1 MTDKELLELAN
12 EFGMDQESIDEIK
25 ALPLNVLVASVMQ
38 GIKLSEELKIIDSE
52 MEKELS
58 KLKNEFEGM
67 KDVFSMM
74 NTHPNK
80 DIN

>member
-1 MTDKELLELAN
+1 MTDKELLELAK

-25 ALPLNVLVASVMQ
+25 ALPLNLLVANVMEY
-38 GIKLSEELKIIDSE
+38 LNLFEDLKTIDDQ
-52 MEKELS
+52 MEKELF

-74 NTHPNK
+74 NTHPSK

>member
-1 MTDKELLELAN
+1 MTDKELLELAK

-25 ALPLNVLVASVMQ
+25 ALPLNLLVANVMAY
-38 GIKLSEELKIIDSE
+38 LNLFEDLKTIDDQ

-58 KLKNEFEGM
+58 KLKSEFEGM

-74 NTHPNK
+74 NTHPSK

>member
-25 ALPLNVLVASVMQ
+25 ALPLNLLVANVMAY
-38 GIKLSEELKIIDSE
+38 LNLFEDLKTIDDQ

-58 KLKNEFEGM
+58 KLKSEFEGM

-74 NTHPNK
+74 NTHPSK

>member
-25 ALPLNVLVASVMQ
+25 ALPLNLLVANVMAY
-38 GIKLSEELKIIDSE
+38 LNLFEDLKTIDDQ

-58 KLKNEFEGM
+58 KLKSEFEGM

-74 NTHPNK
+74 NTHPSK
-80 DIN
+80 DVN

>member
-1 MTDKELLELAN
+1 MTDKELVKLAD
-12 EFGMDQESIDEIK
+12 EFGMDQETVDEIK
-25 ALPLNVLVASVMQ
+25 SLPLNVLVASVMQ
-38 GIKLSEELKIIDSE
+38 GMKLSEELKIIDDE

-74 NTHPNK
+74 NTHPSK

>member
-1 MTDKELLELAN
+1 MTDKELVELAD
-12 EFGMDQESIDEIK
+12 EFGMDQETVDEIK
-25 ALPLNVLVASVMQ
+25 SLPLNVSVASVMQ
-38 GIKLSEELKIIDSE
+38 GIKLSEELKIIDDQ

-74 NTHPNK
+74 NTHPSK

>member
-25 ALPLNVLVASVMQ
+25 DLPLNLLVANVMAY
-38 GIKLSEELKIIDSE
+38 LNLFEDLKTIDDQ
-52 MEKELS
+52 MEKELF

-74 NTHPNK
+74 NTHPSK

>member
-25 ALPLNVLVASVMQ
+25 ALPLNVLVANVMQ
-38 GIKLSEELKIIDSE
+38 GIKLSEELKIIDDE

-58 KLKNEFEGM
+58 KLKSEFEGM

-74 NTHPNK
+74 NTHPSK

>member
-25 ALPLNVLVASVMQ
+25 ALPLNLLVANVMAY
-38 GIKLSEELKIIDSE
+38 LNLFEDLKTIDDQ

-58 KLKNEFEGM
+58 KLKN
-67 KDVFSMM
+67 
-74 NTHPNK
+74 
-80 DIN
+80 

>member
-1 MTDKELLELAN
+1 MTDKELVELAN

-25 ALPLNVLVASVMQ
+25 ALPLNLLVANVMAY
-38 GIKLSEELKIIDSE
+38 LNLFEDLKIIDNQ

-58 KLKNEFEGM
+58 KLKDEFEEM

-74 NTHPNK
+74 NTHPSK
-80 DIN
+80 DVN

>member
-12 EFGMDQESIDEIK
+12 EFEMDQDTVDEIK

-38 GIKLSEELKIIDSE
+38 GIKLSEELKIIDE
-52 MEKELS
+52 QMEKELS
-58 KLKNEFEGM
+58 KLKSEFEGM

-74 NTHPNK
+74 NTHPSK

>member
-25 ALPLNVLVASVMQ
+25 ALPLNLLVANVMAY
-38 GIKLSEELKIIDSE
+38 LNLLEDLKIMDNE
-52 MEKELS
+52 LEKELS
-58 KLKNEFEGM
+58 KLKSEFEGM

-74 NTHPNK
+74 NTHPTK

>member
-25 ALPLNVLVASVMQ
+25 ALPLNLLVANVMAY
-38 GIKLSEELKIIDSE
+38 LNLFEDLKIIDNQ

-67 KDVFSMM
+67 KDIFSMM

>member
-1 MTDKELLELAN
+1 MTDKELVKLAD
-12 EFGMDQESIDEIK
+12 EFGMDQETVDEIK
-25 ALPLNVLVASVMQ
+25 SLPLNVLVASVMQ
-38 GIKLSEELKIIDSE
+38 GMKLSEELKIIDDE

-67 KDVFSMM
+67 KDVFSIM
-74 NTHPNK
+74 NTHPSK

>member
-12 EFGMDQESIDEIK
+12 EFGSGQIAIDEIK
-25 ALPLNVLVASVMQ
+25 ALPLNLLVANVMAYLN
-38 GIKLSEELKIIDSE
+38 IFEELNIINNE

-74 NTHPNK
+74 NTHPSK

>member
-1 MTDKELLELAN
+1 MTGKELLELAN

-25 ALPLNVLVASVMQ
+25 ALPLNLLVANVMAY
-38 GIKLSEELKIIDSE
+38 LNLFEDLKIIDNQ

-58 KLKNEFEGM
+58 KLKDEFEGM

-74 NTHPNK
+74 NTHPSK

>member
-25 ALPLNVLVASVMQ
+25 ALPLNLLVANVMSY
-38 GIKLSEELKIIDSE
+38 LNLFEDLKIIDSE

-74 NTHPNK
+74 NTHPSK

>member
-25 ALPLNVLVASVMQ
+25 ALPLNVLASVMQ
-38 GIKLSEELKIIDSE
+38 GIKLSEELKIIDDE

-74 NTHPNK
+74 NTHPSK

>member
-25 ALPLNVLVASVMQ
+25 ALPLNLLVANVMAY
-38 GIKLSEELKIIDSE
+38 LNLFEDLKIIDNE

>member
-1 MTDKELLELAN
+1 MTDKELVELAD
-12 EFGMDQESIDEIK
+12 EFGMDQETVDEIK
-25 ALPLNVLVASVMQ
+25 SLPLNVLVASVMQ
-38 GIKLSEELKIIDSE
+38 GIKLSEELKIIDDQ

-74 NTHPNK
+74 NTHPSK
-80 DIN
+80 DVN

>member
-12 EFGMDQESIDEIK
+12 EFGMDQDTVDEIK

-38 GIKLSEELKIIDSE
+38 GIKLSEELKIIDDQ

-74 NTHPNK
+74 NTHPSK

>member
-74 NTHPNK
+74 NTHPSK

>member
-25 ALPLNVLVASVMQ
+25 ALPLNLLVANVMAY
-38 GIKLSEELKIIDSE
+38 LNLFEDLKIIDNE

-58 KLKNEFEGM
+58 KLKNEFEGI

-74 NTHPNK
+74 NTHPSK

>member
-25 ALPLNVLVASVMQ
+25 ALPLNLLVANVMAY
-38 GIKLSEELKIIDSE
+38 LNLFEDLKTIDNQ

-58 KLKNEFEGM
+58 KLKSEFEGM

-74 NTHPNK
+74 NTHPSK

>member
-1 MTDKELLELAN
+1 MTDKELVKLAD
-12 EFGMDQESIDEIK
+12 EFGMDQETVDEIK
-25 ALPLNVLVASVMQ
+25 SLPLNVLVASVMQ
-38 GIKLSEELKIIDSE
+38 GIKLSEELKIIDDE

-67 KDVFSMM
+67 KDVFSIM
-74 NTHPNK
+74 NTHPSK

>member
-1 MTDKELLELAN
+1 MTDKELLELAK

-25 ALPLNVLVASVMQ
+25 ALPLNLLVANVMAY
-38 GIKLSEELKIIDSE
+38 LNLFEDLKIIDDQ

-58 KLKNEFEGM
+58 KLKSEFEGM

-74 NTHPNK
+74 NTHPSK

>member
-25 ALPLNVLVASVMQ
+25 ALPLNLLVANVMAY
-38 GIKLSEELKIIDSE
+38 LNLFEDLKIIDDQ

-58 KLKNEFEGM
+58 KLKSEFEGM

-74 NTHPNK
+74 NTHPSK

>member
-1 MTDKELLELAN
+1 MTDKELVELAN

-25 ALPLNVLVASVMQ
+25 ALPLNLLVANVMAY
-38 GIKLSEELKIIDSE
+38 LNLFEDLKTIDDQ

-58 KLKNEFEGM
+58 KLKSEFEGM

-74 NTHPNK
+74 NTHPSK

>member
-1 MTDKELLELAN
+1 MTDKELVKLAD
-12 EFGMDQESIDEIK
+12 EFGMDQETVDEIK
-25 ALPLNVLVASVMQ
+25 SLPLNVLVASVMQ
-38 GIKLSEELKIIDSE
+38 GIKLSEELKIIDDE

-74 NTHPNK
+74 NTHPSK

>member
-1 MTDKELLELAN
+1 MTDKELVKLAD
-12 EFGMDQESIDEIK
+12 EFGMDQETVDEIK
-25 ALPLNVLVASVMQ
+25 SLPLNVLVASVMQ
-38 GIKLSEELKIIDSE
+38 GIKLSEELKIIDDE

-58 KLKNEFEGM
+58 KLKNEFQGM

-74 NTHPNK
+74 NTHPSK

>member
-1 MTDKELLELAN
+1 MTDKELFELAN

-25 ALPLNVLVASVMQ
+25 ALPLNLLVANVMAY
-38 GIKLSEELKIIDSE
+38 LNLFEDLKTIDDQ

-58 KLKNEFEGM
+58 KLKSEFEGM

-74 NTHPNK
+74 NTHPSK

>member
-25 ALPLNVLVASVMQ
+25 ALPLNLLVANVMAY
-38 GIKLSEELKIIDSE
+38 LNLFEDLKTIDDQ
-52 MEKELS
+52 MEKELF

-74 NTHPNK
+74 NTHPSK

>member
-1 MTDKELLELAN
+1 MTYKELIELAN
-12 EFGMDQESIDEIK
+12 EFGMDQDTVDEIK

-38 GIKLSEELKIIDSE
+38 GIKLSEELKIIDDQ

-74 NTHPNK
+74 NTHPSK

>member
-25 ALPLNVLVASVMQ
+25 ALPLNLLVANVMAY
-38 GIKLSEELKIIDSE
+38 LNLFEDLKIMDNE

-58 KLKNEFEGM
+58 KLKSEFEGM

-74 NTHPNK
+74 NTHPTK

>member
-1 MTDKELLELAN
+1 MTDKELLELAT
-12 EFGMDQESIDEIK
+12 EFGMDQEAIDEIK
-25 ALPLNVLVASVMQ
+25 ALPLNLLVANVMAY
-38 GIKLSEELKIIDSE
+38 LNLFEDLKIIDSE

-74 NTHPNK
+74 NTHPSK